1 MQTHTHTH
9 NTHAVAINEEMAEA
23 MTPAKGSMPD
33 AERIQ
38 VLQQIAKV
46 AKRQGAWQLAAKKLH
61 RQVWMCVSVCV
72 CACVCGC
79 GVRVRVC
86 ALEWVDVSL
95 CVCVCAHVCICAF
108 VCTYIW
114 NLQLIVEAA

>member
-46 AKRQGAWQLAAKKLH
+46 AKRQGAWQLAAKKFTQASVDV
-61 RQVWMCVSVCV
+61 RQCVCVCMCVWVWCA
-72 CACVCGC
+72 CACVC
-79 GVRVRVC
+79 
-86 ALEWVDVSL
+86 A
-95 CVCVCAHVCICAF
+95 
-108 VCTYIW
+108 
-114 NLQLIVEAA
+114 